1 MEIISVDPSFRKH
14 DKEEEER
21 NGLVKCNELEGR
33 FIRLERLKLFQ
44 LQRRRLRK

>member
-1 MEIISVDPSFRKH
+1 MDLEIISVDPSFRKH
-14 DKEEEER
+14 DKEEEVR

-44 LQRRRLRK
+44 LQRRR

>member
-21 NGLVKCNELEGR
+21 NGLVKCNELEGI

-44 LQRRRLRK
+44 LQRRR

>member
-21 NGLVKCNELEGR
+21 NGLIEGNKLEGK
-33 FIRLERLKLFQ
+33 FIGLERLKLFQ
-44 LQRRRLRK
+44 LQIRR

>member
-44 LQRRRLRK
+44 LQRRR